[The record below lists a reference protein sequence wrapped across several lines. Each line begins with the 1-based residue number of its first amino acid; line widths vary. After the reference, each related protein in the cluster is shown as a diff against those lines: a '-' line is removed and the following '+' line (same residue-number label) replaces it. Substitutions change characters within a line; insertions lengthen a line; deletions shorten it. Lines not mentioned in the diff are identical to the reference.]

1 MSLEQDLKRLRDER
15 QQKFNEEDWE
25 GALQIHDRIL
35 ELSPS
40 PLRYANRGSILYR
53 LGRIEEAIAAY
64 REALDLDP
72 SLRRAKADLER
83 LEGQLEEQQQQQEQ
97 QPEQK
102 ETNLPLPDQNA
113 NIPESQQ
120 EKLNQLRDDRQACLQ
135 NEDWEGALA
144 KHDQILEI
152 EPTALRYANKG
163 SILYR
168 LGHFSKA
175 SESYRKAL
183 ELDPTMEPAKRDLER
198 LEAQMEEEGLL
209 RGGKQDEKEIYE
221 KIELLRKQRQEKV
234 EQGLWEEALS
244 IHDQVLALEPTALR
258 HANRGALL
266 YRLGKHREAI
276 ASYQTALGLD
286 SSLEQAKEAVT
297 HLEGLLEE
305 ESLLAGSEQE
315 DGSQEELAR
324 QITQYRDERQV
335 FIKEKNW
342 EQALAM
348 HDRIIELEPTALRYV
363 NRGAMLYRMKRLQE
377 AIDAHKKALEMDP
390 SLDNAKK
397 DIVRMEK
404 ELQKKRAAQ
413 EELIT
418 PLVDEPTEKE
428 IEEKL
433 ESLKSQRQEQIELN
447 NWEKALEYQN
457 EIIDLEPNA
466 LRYTNKG
473 SMLYRLGKVNE
484 AILCYRKA
492 LELDPELERATSD
505 LERLKENE
513 MDRLREE
520 RQEQMEEENWGQA
533 LYLHD
538 IILALETTALRMANR
553 GSILYRMNRFQE
565 AMSSYRKAL
574 ELDPDLEKAKE
585 DIERLQEEI
594 NQPQELSAI
603 PEEFE
608 EDDEEFFDAVPV
620 DEAEEMESANEL
632 SAVEEIV
639 NSLPT
644 DVFEGHKG
652 EVTDIQIVANT
663 STLISTSKDKT
674 IRVWD
679 IESKEC
685 LRILEGHDDWIRFLT
700 LSPDGTR
707 LFSCSDDWNVRAWN
721 FDSGQCEYI
730 LEGHTMPVLHVS
742 TSPSHRFLFST
753 SRDRTIKIWDYQNG
767 KLLSTLEGHEDWV
780 NHFIPTP
787 DGNKAIS
794 SSLDG
799 DIRIWNVLGWRCTN
813 TLKGHEGWIEFLYLI
828 QDGRKIISGSSDN
841 TIKVWNFAEGT
852 EEKSISTNTALTDM
866 ILTKDETKV
875 IAATKDNTIRV
886 WDLNSGEC
894 LKIIRGQNSITAK
907 LALIHNDEYI
917 LSSSLKGEVN
927 VWCISTGTKI
937 AKFNENNVVNKFIV
951 LDDKNLVIGA
961 CRDNTIK
968 MWNTEKCRS

>member
-25 GALQIHDRIL
+25 GALEIHDKIL

-53 LGRIEEAIAAY
+53 LGRIEEAIGAY
-64 REALDLDP
+64 RKALELDP
-72 SLRRAKADLER
+72 SLKRAKADLER
-83 LEGQLEEQQQQQEQ
+83 LEGQLQEQ
-97 QPEQK
+97 QQK
-102 ETNLPLPDQNA
+102 ETNLPLPDQSN
-113 NIPESQQ
+113 NIPQSQQ
-120 EKLNQLRDDRQACLQ
+120 DKLNELRDQRQACLQ
-135 NEDWEGALA
+135 NEDWEGALQ
-144 KHDQILEI
+144 KHDEILAI

-168 LGHFSKA
+168 LRRLPEA
-175 SESYRKAL
+175 AESYRKAL
-183 ELDPTMEPAKRDLER
+183 ELDPSMEPAKHDLER

-209 RGGKQDEKEIYE
+209 GGGGGKQNEKEVYE

-234 EQGLWEEALS
+234 EQGLWDDALA

-286 SSLEQAKEAVT
+286 DSLEQAKEAIT

-305 ESLLAGSEQE
+305 ESLLAGSENE
-315 DGSQEELAR
+315 GDISQEELAR
-324 QITQYRDERQV
+324 KIAEYRDERQI

-342 EQALAM
+342 QKALEM
-348 HDRIIELEPTALRYV
+348 HDKIIELEPTALRYV
-363 NRGAMLYRMKRLQE
+363 NRGAMLYRMKNLQE

-390 SLDNAKK
+390 SLENAKK
-397 DIVRMEK
+397 DIARMEK
-404 ELQKKRAAQ
+404 ELEKKRNAQ
-413 EELIT
+413 EETIT
-418 PLVDEPTEKE
+418 PLVDKNEPDPKE

-433 ESLKSQRQEQIELN
+433 EQLKSRRQEQIELN
-447 NWEKALEYQN
+447 NWEKALQYQN
-457 EIIDLEPNA
+457 EIIQLEPNA

-520 RQEQMEEENWGQA
+520 RQIQMEEENWGQA

-565 AMSSYRKAL
+565 AMESYRKAL
-574 ELDPDLEKAKE
+574 DLDPNLEKAKE
-585 DIERLQEEI
+585 DIARLQEEI

-608 EDDEEFFDAVPV
+608 EVEEDDQEFFNAVPV
-620 DEAEEMESANEL
+620 DEADEMDAVDEL
-632 SAVEEIV
+632 SVEEEV
-639 NSLPT
+639 LSSLP
-644 DVFEGHKG
+644 VSVLEGHKG
-652 EVTDIQIVANT
+652 EITDIHMVPNT
-663 STLISTSKDKT
+663 STLISASKDKT
-674 IRVWD
+674 IKIWD
-679 IESKEC
+679 INTNEC
-685 LRILEGHDDWIRFLT
+685 IRTLEGHDDWVRFLT

-721 FDSGQCEYI
+721 FDTGQCEYI

-780 NHFIPTP
+780 NYFIPTP

-813 TLKGHEGWIEFLYLI
+813 TLKGHQGWVEFLYLT
-828 QDGRKIISGSSDN
+828 QDGSKIVSGSSDN

-866 ILTKDETKV
+866 ILTKDGKKV
-875 IAATKDNTIRV
+875 ITATKDNTIRI

-894 LKIIRGQNSITAK
+894 SKIIRDQNSITAK
-907 LALIHNDEYI
+907 LALINNDEHI
-917 LSSSLKGEVN
+917 VSSSLKGDISI
-927 VWCISTGTKI
+927 WCMASG
-937 AKFNENNVVNKFIV
+937 AKVAQFDDNTVTNKFTIIP
-951 LDDKNLVIGA
+951 DKNLVLGA
-961 CRDNTIK
+961 CRDATIK
-968 MWNTEKCRS
+968 IWNTEKC